1 MIKVLFPFLDK
12 SLSKEIQESLVKEYE
27 NADRMMLIV
36 SIVSFF
42 IVAFITSY
50 STEAYKL
57 GIIGG
62 GITLASTIIAYKVFK
77 GTVLSR
83 IIFGTAFTVYPAIMV
98 SQQLGMI
105 EMHFF
110 FFIYVAA
117 LVVYKDLT
125 AILAMTVVTGVHHLL
140 FTYLQLNGA
149 TIMGNEII
157 LMSVN
162 CSWLFTF
169 IHIIVFVFEEIV
181 LVYVIY
187 SVVKQFIEAKTLQ
200 LEATASF
207 EKLQKETL
215 LNKSIIDETIEVAN
229 SVNEGKLTKRVHS
242 DTTDE
247 NIKSLK
253 EIINNMMDNLENK
266 IADDINKIL
275 NVLENFTNYDF
286 TTKVDSKGETA
297 ENLNKLADGITK
309 ILTEDKQN
317 GLVIQNSATTL
328 SSTVKILNDS
338 SNQAAASLE
347 ETAAAVEE
355 ITSIIKSSNENINK
369 MYTLTNNLNTSAK
382 EGENLATK
390 TTTAMEDINAQV
402 QAINDSIT
410 VIDQIAFQTNILSL
424 NAAVEAATAGEAG
437 KGFAV
442 VAQEVRNL
450 ANRSAEAAKEIK
462 DLVENATTKANEGKT
477 IASNMIGGYS
487 DLTSK
492 ITETIELITN
502 VTNAS
507 KEQETGII
515 QINDAIGSLD
525 KQTQQNA
532 SVANETNEI
541 ALQTQQIAEII
552 LKSADE
558 KEFIG
563 KDTVKATKLEN
574 TQNVEKVEKIEK
586 VKTVKPEKKKEQVV
600 IKANNKDDSSN
611 DEWESF

>member
-12 SLSKEIQESLVKEYE
+12 SLPSEIQESLIKEYK
-27 NADRMMLIV
+27 NADKMMLIV
-36 SIVSFF
+36 SIVSFL
-42 IVAFITSY
+42 IVALITSY
-50 STEAYKL
+50 SNGAYKI

-62 GITLASTIIAYKVFK
+62 GITLVSTILGYTMFK

-83 IIFGTAFTVYPAIMV
+83 IIFGIAFTVYPAIMV

-125 AILAMTVVTGVHHLL
+125 AMLAMTVVTGVHHLL
-140 FTYLQLNGA
+140 FTYLQLNGV

-157 LMSVN
+157 LMSIN

-181 LVYVIY
+181 LIYVVY
-187 SVVKQFIEAKTLQ
+187 SVIKQFIEAKKLQ
-200 LEATASF
+200 LDATASF

-253 EIINNMMDNLENK
+253 EIINSMMDNLENK

-275 NVLENFTNYDF
+275 SVLESFTNYDF
-286 TTKVDSKGETA
+286 TTKVDSQGEIA
-297 ENLNKLADGITK
+297 QNLNKLADGITK
-309 ILTEDKQN
+309 ILIEDKQN

-328 SSTVKILNDS
+328 SSTVKTLNDS

-355 ITSIIKSSNENINK
+355 ITSIIKSSNANINK
-369 MYTLTNNLNTSAK
+369 MFTLTNNLNTSAQK
-382 EGENLATK
+382 GEELATQ
-390 TTTAMEDINAQV
+390 TTSSMEDINVQI
-402 QAINDSIT
+402 QAITDSIT

-450 ANRSAEAAKEIK
+450 AARSAEAANEIK
-462 DLVENATTKANEGKT
+462 DLVENATSKASEGKM

-487 DLTSK
+487 DLTDK
-492 ITETIELITN
+492 ITETISLITN
-502 VTNAS
+502 VTDAS
-507 KEQETGII
+507 KEQEAGII
-515 QINDAIGSLD
+515 QINDAINSLD

-532 SVANETNEI
+532 SVANETNDI
-541 ALQTQQIAEII
+541 SLQTQEIAEII
-552 LKSADE
+552 LRSADE

-563 KDTVKATKLEN
+563 KDTVQAKKFEKVN
-574 TQNVEKVEKIEK
+574 TVNPQKKKEKVE
-586 VKTVKPEKKKEQVV
+586 
-600 IKANNKDDSSN
+600 IKAISDESHN
-611 DEWESF
+611 EWESF